1 MARQPRFILPGQPQ
15 HVIQRGNNRQPIFAT
30 TRDYDFYL
38 EKLLKASKEHEC
50 QIHAYVLMTNHVHLL
65 VTPTKIDGLSKMMQM
80 LGRYY
85 VQYFN
90 YNYQRTGTLW
100 EGRYKA
106 CLISSEQYLLT
117 CMRYIELN
125 PLRARMVE
133 EPGQYRWTS
142 YHHNA
147 LGKAD
152 SLIEPHLEYYNL
164 GKTFEEQQSNYQLL
178 FQIPLEPEKVRE
190 IQEATNKCRTLGDR
204 QFKQSVAKQ
213 LGRPVEPC
221 IKGGDRKSKE
231 YLNTLKI
238 NRI

>member
-30 TRDYDFYL
+30 TRDYEFYL

-125 PLRARMVE
+125 PLRAQMVE

-142 YHHNA
+142 A
-147 LGKAD
+147 P
-152 SLIEPHLEYYNL
+152 STFNL
-164 GKTFEEQQSNYQLL
+164 GVN
-178 FQIPLEPEKVRE
+178 
-190 IQEATNKCRTLGDR
+190 
-204 QFKQSVAKQ
+204 
-213 LGRPVEPC
+213 
-221 IKGGDRKSKE
+221 
-231 YLNTLKI
+231 
-238 NRI
+238 